1 MADTDSQPPE
11 RQPTH
16 DDHAPEDRFAAFRH
30 RSYALYWLSRFFST
44 FATQIF
50 IVALGWQVYDI
61 TRDPL
66 DLGLIGLTQFLPA
79 LLLVLVTGSA
89 ADRFGRRRIMALSA
103 AIEASV
109 AVALLIFTLSDPD
122 EVWPVFVLLVIF
134 GTARA
139 FYSPASSAL
148 VANLVPA
155 DTFANAVAWN
165 SSAWQTA
172 TIVGPVLG
180 GLLYG
185 VGATAAYAVATILFV
200 SGAILIIAI
209 KAPPQRI
216 ERETVSISTVLAG
229 FDYIRREKV
238 VFGAISLDLFAVL
251 LGGAVAL
258 MPVYARDILSVGPL
272 GLGML
277 RAAPGIG
284 ALAMAFWLARYPIRV
299 HAGAIM
305 LATVGLFGLFTVV
318 FGMSTLAWLSILALV
333 GMGAADMVSVV
344 IRETLIQLWTPDQL
358 RGRVN
363 AVNQVFLGASN
374 ELGEFRAGT
383 MAYLIGAVPAVVLG
397 GFAAMGCAGLWA
409 WLFPQLARVQHLDGR
424 H

>member
-1 MADTDSQPPE
+1 MTDTEHPADGDAP
-11 RQPTH
+11 R
-16 DDHAPEDRFAAFRH
+16 DHRPEDRFAAFRH
-30 RSYALYWLSRFFST
+30 SAYAKYWLSRFFST

-89 ADRFGRRRIMALSA
+89 ADRFGRRRIMAISA
-103 AIEASV
+103 AIEA
-109 AVALLIFTLSDPD
+109 AIATALLFYTLSKSAV
-122 EVWPVFVLLVIF
+122 VWPVFALLVLF
-134 GTARA
+134 GSARA

-148 VANLVPA
+148 IANLVPV
-155 DTFANAVAWN
+155 DTFANAVSWN
-165 SSAWQTA
+165 ASAWQAA
-172 TIVGPVLG
+172 TIVGPVFG

-185 VGATAAYAVATILFV
+185 IGATVAYGVATVLFV
-200 SGAILIIAI
+200 AGAALVISIP
-209 KAPPQRI
+209 APAQRL
-216 ERETVSISTVLAG
+216 ERERISVRTVTAG

-258 MPVYARDILSVGPL
+258 MPVYARDILSVGPF

-305 LATVGLFGLFTVV
+305 LATVALFGLFTIV
-318 FGMSTLAWLSILALV
+318 FGSSTLAWLSIVALI

-344 IRETLIQLWTPDQL
+344 IRETLIQLWTPDEL

-383 MAYLIGAVPAVVLG
+383 MAYLIGAAPAVVLG

-409 WLFPQLARVQHLDGR
+409 WLFPQLARVQHLNSRD
-424 H
+424 

>member
-1 MADTDSQPPE
+1 MADTDADDPE
-11 RQPTH
+11 LTPTRPH
-16 DDHAPEDRFAAFRH
+16 GPEDRFAAFRY
-30 RSYALYWLSRFFST
+30 RAYTLYWLSRFFST

-103 AIEASV
+103 LVEAAI
-109 AVALLIFTLSDPD
+109 AVALLVFTLSDPS
-122 EVWPVFVLLVIF
+122 EVWPVFALLIVF
-134 GTARA
+134 GSARA
-139 FYSPASSAL
+139 FYGPASSAL
-148 VANLVPA
+148 VANLVPT
-155 DTFANAVAWN
+155 DVFANAVSWN
-165 SSAWQTA
+165 ASAWQTA
-172 TIVGPVLG
+172 TIVGPVFG

-185 VGATAAYAVATILFV
+185 AGATVAYGVATAMFAVGALLV
-200 SGAILIIAI
+200 ILIPQ
-209 KAPPQRI
+209 PPQRI
-216 ERETVSISTVLAG
+216 EREPVGLQTVLAG
-229 FDYIRREKV
+229 FAYIRREKV

-251 LGGAVAL
+251 LGGAAAL
-258 MPVYARDILSVGPL
+258 MPVFARDILTVGPV

-284 ALAMAFWLARYPIRV
+284 ALAMAFWLARYPIRA
-299 HAGAIM
+299 HAGAVM
-305 LATVGLFGLFTVV
+305 LTTVALFGLFTVV
-318 FGMSTLAWLSILALV
+318 FGFSTLAWLSIVALI

-344 IRETLIQLWTPDQL
+344 IRETLIQLWTPDEL

-363 AVNQVFLGASN
+363 AVNHVFLGASN

-397 GFAAMGCAGLWA
+397 GFAAMGCAGLWV
-409 WLFPQLARVQHLDGR
+409 WLFPQLAKVQHLDGR

>member
-1 MADTDSQPPE
+1 MADLDADDSE
-11 RQPTH
+11 IRPTRPH
-16 DDHAPEDRFAAFRH
+16 GPEDRFAAFRY
-30 RSYALYWLSRFFST
+30 RAYTLYWLSRFFST

-89 ADRFGRRRIMALSA
+89 ADRFGRRRIMAISA
-103 AIEASV
+103 AVEA
-109 AVALLIFTLSDPD
+109 AIAAALLAYTLTNPTV
-122 EVWPVFVLLVIF
+122 VWPVFALLVIF
-134 GTARA
+134 GSARA

-155 DTFANAVAWN
+155 DTFANAVSWN
-165 SSAWQTA
+165 ASAWQTA

-185 VGATAAYAVATILFV
+185 AGATVAYGVATILFIA
-200 SGAILIIAI
+200 GAFLVISISQPA
-209 KAPPQRI
+209 QQI
-216 ERETVSISTVLAG
+216 ERERISVRTVLAG

-258 MPVYARDILSVGPL
+258 MPVYARDILTVGPL

-284 ALAMAFWLARYPIRV
+284 ALAMAFWLARYPIRA
-299 HAGAIM
+299 HAGVIM
-305 LATVGLFGLFTVV
+305 LGTVALFGLFTVV
-318 FGMSTLAWLSILALV
+318 FGFSTLAWLSIAALV
-333 GMGAADMVSVV
+333 VMGAADMVSVV
-344 IRETLIQLWTPDQL
+344 IRETLIQLWTPDDL

-409 WLFPQLARVQHLDGR
+409 WLFPQLARVQHLDSR